1 MLFRSQQVVQGH
13 GMTVQVKTDWESTQ
27 TATWTEAQ
35 VADVYSKQ
43 GREFFGVHVRD
54 QKCQKVSIRW
64 QDSPGATINT
74 GYGVAFSNIALTVG
88 IKSGLNKRMTLAAE
102 H

>member
-1 MLFRSQQVVQGH
+1 
-13 GMTVQVKTDWESTQ
+13 MTVQVKTDWDSTQ

-35 VADVYSKQ
+35 VADVYAKQ

-64 QDSPGATINT
+64 QDSPGATLNT
-74 GYGVAFSNIALTVG
+74 GYGVALSNIALTVG